1 MLVVDIDDAKARF
14 SRLIERVERG
24 EEIVIGRSGKP
35 VAKLVPYEEA
45 RSPRT
50 PGGWEG
56 RVTIASDFDELPPE
70 LTAPDELEARPYEVP
85 TIPA

>member
-1 MLVVDIDDAKARF
+1 MLVVDIADAKARF

-24 EEIVIGRSGKP
+24 EEIVIARSGRP
-35 VAKLVPYEEA
+35 VAKLLPYEEP
-45 RSPRT
+45 RSPRA

-56 RVTIASDFDELPPE
+56 RVTIAYDFDEPPPE
-70 LTAPDELEARPYEVP
+70 LTAPDEVEAQLYGVP

>member
-1 MLVVDIDDAKARF
+1 VTVVNIHDAKTNF
-14 SRLIERVERG
+14 SRLVERVEQG

-35 VAKLVPYEEA
+35 VAKLVPYLEA

-56 RVTIASDFDELPPE
+56 RVTIAPDFDDLPPE
-70 LTAPDELEARPYEVP
+70 LSAALEGEQP
-85 TIPA
+85 